1 MKQKAF
7 SIIAAIYVIISCVT
21 LTSCRETIGDIAD
34 GLVNGIANQI
44 VDPKAKTQSKTV
56 LVYMAGRNDLASYVN
71 ADLNEMKEG
80 SKRLGNN
87 DNLLVFVV
95 PFSPIDT

>member
-34 GLVNGIANQI
+34 GLVNGIANERI
-44 VDPKAKTQSKTV
+44 EA
-56 LVYMAGRNDLASYVN
+56 L
-71 ADLNEMKEG
+71 
-80 SKRLGNN
+80 LG
-87 DNLLVFVV
+87 DELFLISEKLFKQW
-95 PFSPIDT
+95 